1 MMNPESA
8 DVPESRMA
16 KGRLGRLF
24 WTALG
29 TLFLGIGIIGIP
41 LPILPTTP
49 FLLLATAC
57 YLRGSARMHRW
68 MMTNRY
74 FGRQLGDYS
83 EGRGVSRA
91 TKVAALL
98 ALWGLI
104 GLSALSVTEN
114 LVIRL
119 VFLAVAVAVT
129 LHIVTLKTKR
139 GSPRG
144 SSEVEKAE

>member
-1 MMNPESA
+1 MNPESVEDPGA
-8 DVPESRMA
+8 KMA
-16 KGRLGRLF
+16 EGRLGRFL
-24 WTALG
+24 WTTLG
-29 TLFLGIGIIGIP
+29 TLFLGIGIIGIL

-91 TKVAALL
+91 TKVVALV

-104 GLSALSVTEN
+104 GLSALSATEN

-119 VFLAVAVAVT
+119 ILLAVAVAVT
-129 LHIVTLKTKR
+129 LHIITLKTKR